1 MDTTT
6 KPKLHPVIWVA
17 AVSVIVLSLAGVGAI
32 TGVIPT
38 VGSRSADP
46 AALQAANAPAQA
58 ASVAAPVAALAIPPE
73 PAAAPAETVKAVAS
87 HSEKKHAAQA
97 AVEPARLPP
106 PTLAQA
112 SPSPQ
117 AAPAPIVP
125 PICKEC
131 GTIEA
136 VRQIEVKGEGTG
148 LGAVG
153 GAVVGGLLGSNIGGG
168 NGKSAMAVLG
178 AVGGGLAGNQIE
190 KNARKQVRYQVSVRF
205 DDDTARTFTQDQQ
218 PTWRNGDRVRIV
230 DGQITLLR

>member
-1 MDTTT
+1 MDTST

-38 VGSRSADP
+38 VGSHSADP
-46 AALQAANAPAQA
+46 AALQAANVTQQTPA
-58 ASVAAPVAALAIPPE
+58 AAPVAALAIPAE
-73 PAAAPAETVKAVAS
+73 PVAAPAETVKPAAS
-87 HSEKKHAAQA
+87 HNEKKHVAQA

-106 PTLAQA
+106 PTMAQA
-112 SPSPQ
+112 APAPQ
-117 AAPAPIVP
+117 AAAAPIVP

-153 GAVVGGLLGSNIGGG
+153 GAVVGGLLGSNVGGG
-168 NGKSAMAVLG
+168 HGKSAMTVLG
-178 AVGGGLAGNQIE
+178 ALGGGLAGNQIE
-190 KNARKQVRYQVSVRF
+190 KNARKQVRYQISVRF